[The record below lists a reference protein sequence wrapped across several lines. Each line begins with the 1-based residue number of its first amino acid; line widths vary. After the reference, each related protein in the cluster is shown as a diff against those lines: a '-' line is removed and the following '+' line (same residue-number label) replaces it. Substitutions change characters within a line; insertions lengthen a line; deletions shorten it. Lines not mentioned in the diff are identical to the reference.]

1 VWSFDIVAVVAGL
14 MRLPLK
20 VLLGVVE
27 GSGLVREERLAEMY
41 LSKNGDEGVF
51 EADYSVQLV
60 YTGPGVGP
68 SDELRHTEVHGE
80 GAEQRVAVAY
90 LGNFTVTVINAESG
104 ECVAKAGSALS
115 AFNPVFCVNC

>member
-27 GSGLVREERLAEMY
+27 GSGLVREEHLAEMY
-41 LSKNGDEGVF
+41 SSKNGDEGVF

-60 YTGPGVGP
+60 YTGPGV
-68 SDELRHTEVHGE
+68 
-80 GAEQRVAVAY
+80 
-90 LGNFTVTVINAESG
+90 
-104 ECVAKAGSALS
+104 
-115 AFNPVFCVNC
+115 